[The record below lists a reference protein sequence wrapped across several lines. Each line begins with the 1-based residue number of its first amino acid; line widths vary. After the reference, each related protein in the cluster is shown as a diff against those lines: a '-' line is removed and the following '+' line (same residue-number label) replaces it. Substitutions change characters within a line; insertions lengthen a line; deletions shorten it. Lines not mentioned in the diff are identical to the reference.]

1 MKTVDTD
8 LAGKDVCIVPFKR
21 EYLSYETPSTLSYF
35 CGILVTSGSMT
46 CKLDLST
53 YSTTGRGM
61 FIILPYQELGGFS
74 VSDDYQAKIIKFS
87 GAFIETLAIDRSY
100 LSMYFIKEHPF
111 LEMDDKA
118 METMDAFMTIFR
130 YAEESE
136 NPRRF
141 EVIRHMCRA
150 AYYSL
155 LNYVDAS
162 AYFQNNDHGM
172 EVCRKFLELV
182 NEECM
187 KHRDLYYYAMRLSM
201 SPKTLYS
208 LVKSKTGTSPSRM
221 IAGCTIQKAKHILS
235 TTDKTVGQISDMFGF
250 CSQSDF
256 GKYFKRETGLSP
268 KHYRRIG
275 E

>member
-1 MKTVDTD
+1 
-8 LAGKDVCIVPFKR
+8 
-21 EYLSYETPSTLSYF
+21 
-35 CGILVTSGSMT
+35 
-46 CKLDLST
+46 
-53 YSTTGRGM
+53 
-61 FIILPYQELGGFS
+61 
-74 VSDDYQAKIIKFS
+74 
-87 GAFIETLAIDRSY
+87 
-100 LSMYFIKEHPF
+100 
-111 LEMDDKA
+111 
-118 METMDAFMTIFR
+118 
-130 YAEESE
+130 
-136 NPRRF
+136 
-141 EVIRHMCRA
+141 MCRA

-155 LNYVDAS
+155 LNFVDAS
-162 AYFQNNDHGM
+162 TYFQNNDHGM

-256 GKYFKRETGLSP
+256 GKYFKRETGLSVTEYVQRERIATAKNMLKYSDYTAQQIATALGFSSQSYFTKVFRQTTGHTP
-268 KHYRRIG
+268 TDYRRRYHHSTGFG